1 MELEQINNRLN
12 DLSAV
17 ITYDFLLEKKHF
29 TPGEKIAI
37 NQERGALTDRRYVLN
52 CEMHPGKERKY
63 RISEAL
69 EKKVQ
74 FVLNKIK
81 NENNK

>member
-1 MELEQINNRLN
+1 MELEKINNRLN

-17 ITYDFLLEKKHF
+17 ITYDFTLEKKHF

-52 CEMHPGKERKY
+52 GEMEPGTERKY
-63 RISEAL
+63 TISEAL
-69 EKKVQ
+69 ERKVQ
-74 FVLNKIK
+74 FVLKKIK
-81 NENNK
+81 DA

>member
-17 ITYDFLLEKKHF
+17 ITYDFPLENKHF

-52 CEMHPGKERKY
+52 GEMHPGKERKY
-63 RISEAL
+63 KISEAL

-81 NENNK
+81 NGTNK